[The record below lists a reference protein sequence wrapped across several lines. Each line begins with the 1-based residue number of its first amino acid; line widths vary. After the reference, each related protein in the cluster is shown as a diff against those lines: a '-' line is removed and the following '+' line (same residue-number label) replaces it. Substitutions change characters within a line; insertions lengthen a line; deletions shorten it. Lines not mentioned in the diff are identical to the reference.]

1 MISMA
6 PTPNNDPSNN
16 PTFREVIYPS
26 LAPISFAFFLL
37 SSIGVIF
44 ASAYGSAWGW
54 FVTLLL
60 TIFISTGIYRSRLT
74 IEVKDGKLFVA
85 GAKIEKKF
93 IGQVTALDSAGMKLL
108 RGRDAN
114 AIAFTAIRF
123 WIKGGVK
130 VEVKDA
136 NDPVPYWLISSKHT
150 EKLVSA
156 INKL

>member
-1 MISMA
+1 MA
-6 PTPNNDPSNN
+6 SDLNHDLNND

-44 ASAYGSAWGW
+44 ASAYGSTWGW
-54 FVTLLL
+54 LITLLL
-60 TIFISTGIYRSRLT
+60 TTLTFIGIFRSRLI
-74 IEVKDGKLFVA
+74 IEVKQGKLFVA

-93 IGQVTALDSAGMKLL
+93 IGQVTALNPAEMKLL

-114 AIAFTAIRF
+114 AIAFTEVRF
-123 WIKGGVK
+123 WIKSGVK
-130 VEVKDA
+130 VEVNDA

>member
-1 MISMA
+1 MA
-6 PTPNNDPSNN
+6 PNAENKSGNS

-26 LAPISFAFFLL
+26 LAPISFAFFLI

-44 ASAYGSAWGW
+44 ASAYGSSWGW
-54 FVTLLL
+54 VITLLL
-60 TIFISTGIYRSRLT
+60 TISTFVGIYRSRLI

-85 GAKIEKKF
+85 GAKIEKKY
-93 IGQVTALDSAGMKLL
+93 ICEVTALNSAEMKRL

-114 AIAFTAIRF
+114 AIAFTEVRF
-123 WIKGGVK
+123 WVKGGVK
-130 VEVKDA
+130 IDVNDT
-136 NDPVPYWLISSKHT
+136 NDPVPYWLVSSKHT

>member
-1 MISMA
+1 MA

-60 TIFISTGIYRSRLT
+60 TILTLIGIYRSRL
-74 IEVKDGKLFVA
+74 IIQVKDGKLFVA

-93 IGQVTALDSAGMKLL
+93 IGEVTALNPAEMKRL
-108 RGRDAN
+108 RGRDVN
-114 AIAFTAIRF
+114 AIAFTEVRF
-123 WIKGGVK
+123 WVKTGVK
-130 VEVKDA
+130 VEVNDA

-156 INKL
+156 INIL